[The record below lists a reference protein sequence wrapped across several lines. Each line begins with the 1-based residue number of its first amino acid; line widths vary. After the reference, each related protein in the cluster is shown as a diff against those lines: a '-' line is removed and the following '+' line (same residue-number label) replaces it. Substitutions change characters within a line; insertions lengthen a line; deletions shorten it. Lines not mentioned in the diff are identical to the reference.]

1 MEHRTLQEI
10 SAVSVTA
17 PVMEAARA
25 MTRREKLE
33 HWATLIERHEGEL
46 RPLNG
51 IEFLSRDKRK
61 ILRDDKSPLALAYQD
76 PIFRAQRLKS
86 DQLGD
91 GMAFFELTARE
102 AHCLLC
108 ECHWVRNIPG
118 RSLARQV
125 RFAARHPVLSRY
137 FA

>member
-10 SAVSVTA
+10 GSRSLTA
-17 PVMEAARA
+17 PVAEAGRA
-25 MTRREKLE
+25 MTRREKLD

-46 RPLNG
+46 RPLSG
-51 IEFLSRDKRK
+51 IEFLSPEKRQT
-61 ILRDDKSPLALAYQD
+61 LRDDKSPLALAWRD

-86 DQLGD
+86 DKLGD

-102 AHCLLC
+102 THRLLC
-108 ECHWVRNIPG
+108 ECHWG
-118 RSLARQV
+118 RSIPARILASRL
-125 RFAARHPVLSRY
+125 RFAARHPVLSKY